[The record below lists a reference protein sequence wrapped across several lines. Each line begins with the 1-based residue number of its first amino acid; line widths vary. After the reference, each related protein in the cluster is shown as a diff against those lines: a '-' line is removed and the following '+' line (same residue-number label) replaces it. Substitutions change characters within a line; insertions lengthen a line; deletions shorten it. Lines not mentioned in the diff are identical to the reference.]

1 MNRSFVISSFALA
14 FGVGLGL
21 TPAGCVSHSQPEPP
35 IPHRGDIVAQGSGQ
49 LSYRAQ
55 APGLVS
61 VYDVS
66 ANSVISSTAVNEGS
80 VVSVNPSSGTIT
92 VTDANRAGT
101 QILHT
106 GVSKSHRYELWFIP
120 QSTATTHWAN

>member
-1 MNRSFVISSFALA
+1 MRRVLFIALFVLA
-14 FGVGLGL
+14 G
-21 TPAGCVSHSQPEPP
+21 GCSAFHHEPEPP

-61 VYDVS
+61 IYDVS
-66 ANSVISSTAVNEGS
+66 ANAVISSTAVNEGS
-80 VVSVNPSSGTIT
+80 VVAINPSATNVT

-101 QILHT
+101 QVIHS

-120 QSTATTHWAN
+120 QSTSTTHWAS